1 MSVSTPLI
9 AINNESYAHL
19 LANYLT
25 SQQLIAHVLPSQKEG
40 EYVIVLEDDAKVEDA
55 KAICEEFLRQPRHP
69 KYQQAAWESGEQVAL
84 HPSHTNN
91 LKIGNLMNWA
101 KEAPLAASVLFIC
114 TLVYALSWLGFFG
127 YVEQYLKMQPFGQL
141 QQTHEYWRLITPAF
155 IHFSAIHFIF
165 NVLWWSMIGSQIERI
180 FGFTMLLV
188 VFLVSAVASN
198 LAQAIVSGPAFGGLS
213 GVVYAVLGFAW
224 WIGWLKPSWGL
235 YIPKS
240 IVIFMLIWLVLGYT
254 DVLWVNMANTAHT
267 VGLISGCL
275 IAAVL
280 ALGAGRRKPA

>member
-1 MSVSTPLI
+1 MSTPLI

>member
-1 MSVSTPLI
+1 MSTPLI

-84 HPSHTNN
+84 HPSRTNN

-180 FGFTMLLV
+180 FGFSMLLV

>member
-1 MSVSTPLI
+1 VSTPLI

-84 HPSHTNN
+84 HPSRTNN

>member
-1 MSVSTPLI
+1 MSTPLI

-84 HPSHTNN
+84 HPSRTNN

>member
-1 MSVSTPLI
+1 MSTPLI

-84 HPSHTNN
+84 HPSRTNN

-180 FGFTMLLV
+180 FGFSMLLV
-188 VFLVSAVASN
+188 VFLVSAAASN

-267 VGLISGCL
+267 VGLVSGCL

-280 ALGAGRRKPA
+280 ALGSGRRKPA

>member
-1 MSVSTPLI
+1 MSTPLI

-19 LANYLT
+19 LANYLN

-40 EYVIVLEDDAKVEDA
+40 EYVIVLEDDARVEDA

-84 HPSHTNN
+84 HPSRTNN

-101 KEAPLAASVLFIC
+101 KEAPFAASVLFIC

-188 VFLVSAVASN
+188 VFLISAVASN

>member
-1 MSVSTPLI
+1 MSTPLI

-84 HPSHTNN
+84 HPSRTNN
-91 LKIGNLMNWA
+91 LNIGNLMNWA

>member
-1 MSVSTPLI
+1 MQRWKTQRQFARNSFVSR
-9 AINNESYAHL
+9 
-19 LANYLT
+19 
-25 SQQLIAHVLPSQKEG
+25 
-40 EYVIVLEDDAKVEDA
+40 VILSTN
-55 KAICEEFLRQPRHP
+55 
-69 KYQQAAWESGEQVAL
+69 SGEQVAL
-84 HPSHTNN
+84 HPSRTNN

>member
-1 MSVSTPLI
+1 VSTPLI

-84 HPSHTNN
+84 HPSRTNN
-91 LKIGNLMNWA
+91 LKIGNLMSWA
-101 KEAPLAASVLFIC
+101 KEAPFAASVLFIC